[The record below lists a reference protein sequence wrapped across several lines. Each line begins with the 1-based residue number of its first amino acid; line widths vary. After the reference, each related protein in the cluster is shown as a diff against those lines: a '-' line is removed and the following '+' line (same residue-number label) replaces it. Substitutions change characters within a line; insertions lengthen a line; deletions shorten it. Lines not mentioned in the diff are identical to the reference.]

1 MQTKQR
7 LDVPLSLKSVSDSGE
22 FEGYGSVFGVKD
34 SHDDVVMSGA
44 FAVSLRAWSDRK
56 ALPALLWQHR
66 MDEPIG
72 VYTEMKEDD
81 EHLEP
86 YGFTAR
92 ANSGAEAVV
101 LFPDGDRS
109 HAVVVTVSDR
119 RYRLKGLQTGEV
131 AVYDDQGQSVTLT
144 REGIVVDGAGK
155 TITFRNSPKARF
167 EMDLEVTGQV
177 KDLCDSGGTT
187 MSAMRLAYNGHRH
200 RENGQG
206 SNTDKPDKAM
216 EA

>member
-1 MQTKQR
+1 MKAIETIQRQLLGLIGRAVVKSISAATKCQTV
-7 LDVPLSLKSVSDSGE
+7 D
-22 FEGYGSVFGVKD
+22 
-34 SHDDVVMSGA
+34 
-44 FAVSLRAWSDRK
+44 VSLIAGEPK
-56 ALPALLWQHR
+56 A
-66 MDEPIG
+66 G
-72 VYTEMKEDD
+72 V

-144 REGIVVDGAGK
+144 RAGSWW
-155 TITFRNSPKARF
+155 T
-167 EMDLEVTGQV
+167 VQV
-177 KDLCDSGGTT
+177 KRSRF
-187 MSAMRLAYNGHRH
+187 AMRLRLVLKWTGSDRTGERPVRLQRH
-200 RENGQG
+200 HHV
-206 SNTDKPDKAM
+206 SDA
-216 EA
+216 ACL

>member
-1 MQTKQR
+1 MFFSGLFQR
-7 LDVPLSLKSVSDSGE
+7 KSDAPVTTPAELADAIGLSYDTYS
-22 FEGYGSVFGVKD
+22 
-34 SHDDVVMSGA
+34 
-44 FAVSLRAWSDRK
+44 
-56 ALPALLWQHR
+56 
-66 MDEPIG
+66 
-72 VYTEMKEDD
+72 
-81 EHLEP
+81 
-86 YGFTAR
+86 
-92 ANSGAEAVV
+92 
-101 LFPDGDRS
+101 DRS

-155 TITFRNSPKARF
+155 TITFRNAPKARF

>member
-1 MQTKQR
+1 MRTIEAMQRQLLGLIGRAVVKSISAATKCQTV
-7 LDVPLSLKSVSDSGE
+7 D
-22 FEGYGSVFGVKD
+22 
-34 SHDDVVMSGA
+34 
-44 FAVSLRAWSDRK
+44 VSLIAGEPK
-56 ALPALLWQHR
+56 A
-66 MDEPIG
+66 G
-72 VYTEMKEDD
+72 V

-155 TITFRNSPKARF
+155 TITFRNAPRARF

-187 MSAMRLAYNGHRH
+187 MSAMRLAYSRADFKVLI
-200 RENGQG
+200 
-206 SNTDKPDKAM
+206 NTGVVEHHSTILRMDIGLHHFYLLCYNITIKIHAHPDHFNTQSL
-216 EA
+216 

>member
-1 MQTKQR
+1 MRTIEAMQRQLLGLIGRAVVKSISAATKCQTV
-7 LDVPLSLKSVSDSGE
+7 D
-22 FEGYGSVFGVKD
+22 
-34 SHDDVVMSGA
+34 
-44 FAVSLRAWSDRK
+44 VSLIAGEPK
-56 ALPALLWQHR
+56 A
-66 MDEPIG
+66 G
-72 VYTEMKEDD
+72 V

-144 REGIVVDGAGK
+144 RKGIVVDGAGK
-155 TITFRNSPKARF
+155 TITFRNAPRARF

-177 KDLCDSGGTT
+177 KDLCDSGGT
-187 MSAMRLAYNGHRH
+187 
-200 RENGQG
+200 
-206 SNTDKPDKAM
+206 
-216 EA
+216 

>member
-1 MQTKQR
+1 MRAIEAMQRQLLGLIGRAVVKSISAATKCQTV
-7 LDVPLSLKSVSDSGE
+7 D
-22 FEGYGSVFGVKD
+22 
-34 SHDDVVMSGA
+34 
-44 FAVSLRAWSDRK
+44 VSLIAGEPK
-56 ALPALLWQHR
+56 A
-66 MDEPIG
+66 G
-72 VYTEMKEDD
+72 V

-131 AVYDDQGQSVTLT
+131 AVYDDQGQSVTQKEELFYDNIT
-144 REGIVVDGAGK
+144 GIVVDGAGK

-177 KDLCDSGGTT
+177 KDLCGSSGTT